1 MSTYHAQDRLIYDV
15 LNVGAFSVI
24 VKSSRTFVW
33 SCMDGAR
40 VKFIPRLT
48 ARPKTCHRSGPW
60 PQYPGSIGYIQTWLA
75 VWKLMKGS
83 IDSFDMSCF
92 SLYGPAVLTF
102 LSQNDKKWMPAI
114 TEPYLLS
121 TWYSLELYPAND
133 KWSSCRRI
141 VDIVWEYHVRDPGS
155 MMGREQVR
163 CWAAELRLGSDLMFP
178 LTSALPGDHV
188 PRHVPRAR
196 EIKTSVHN
204 VMS

>member
-1 MSTYHAQDRLIYDV
+1 MSTYHAQDSLIYDV

-102 LSQNDKKWMPAI
+102 LSQSDKKWMPAI

-121 TWYSLELYPAND
+121 TWSSLELYPAND

-141 VDIVWEYHVRDPGS
+141 VDIS
-155 MMGREQVR
+155 MRVSCTRSGLHDGERTSPVLS
-163 CWAAELRLGSDLMFP
+163 CWAQAELGSNVSSHFR
-178 LTSALPGDHV
+178 APGG
-188 PRHVPRAR
+188 PRGQTRATGAGNQNIR
-196 EIKTSVHN
+196 S
-204 VMS
+204 